1 MSEPLL
7 SARGVRHAFGRAP
20 VLEGV
25 DLELPRGR
33 LVVVVG
39 PNGAGKTTLLRVL
52 AGTLPPDEGAVR
64 LAGVPLDELS
74 RREVAQRLAVVP
86 QESLVPFPFRVR
98 EMVAL
103 GRAPFLGPLGR
114 ESASDVALTA
124 RALAELELEALA
136 ERAYPTLSGG
146 EKQRVLLARALVQ
159 DVPTWLLD
167 EPTAHMDLG
176 HRLHCWEWLRGWL
189 AAAPE
194 RGCLLVTH
202 DLVFAA
208 RFADELVLLEH
219 GRVAARGA
227 PREVLTPERIAA
239 VYGVEARVG
248 EDEDGRLS
256 LAPVRSLPGT
266 RGAARGGPQGQDPP
280 GNIG

>member
-1 MSEPLL
+1 MNEPLL
-7 SARGVRHAFGRAP
+7 VARGVRHAFGATA
-20 VLEGV
+20 VLDGV

-33 LVVVVG
+33 LLVVVG

-52 AGTLPPDEGAVR
+52 AGTLLPDHGEVR
-64 LAGVPLDELS
+64 LAGVPLDGLS

-86 QESLVPFPFRVR
+86 QESLVPFPFLVR

-114 ESASDVALTA
+114 EGASDVALTE
-124 RALAELELEALA
+124 RALAELELEPFA

-159 DVPTWLLD
+159 NVPTWLLD

-202 DLVFAA
+202 DLVLAA
-208 RFADELVLLEH
+208 RFADELVLLER

-227 PREVLTPERIAA
+227 PRDVLTPDRIAA

-248 EDEDGRLS
+248 VDEDGRLS
-256 LAPVRSLPGT
+256 LSPVRSL
-266 RGAARGGPQGQDPP
+266 RSARGQDPS

>member
-1 MSEPLL
+1 VSAPLL
-7 SARGVRHAFGRAP
+7 AARDVSHAFGRAR
-20 VLEGV
+20 VLDGV
-25 DLELPRGR
+25 DLDLPRGR

-52 AGTLPPDEGAVR
+52 AGTLRPNRGEVR
-64 LAGVPLDELS
+64 LAGVALAGLS
-74 RREVAQRLAVVP
+74 RRDVARRLAVVP
-86 QESLVPFPFRVR
+86 QESQVPFPFRVR

-114 ESASDVALTA
+114 ESASDVELTA
-124 RALAELELEALA
+124 RALGELELEALA

-146 EKQRVLLARALVQ
+146 EKQRVLLARALAQ
-159 DVPTWLLD
+159 DVTTWLLD

-208 RFADELVLLEH
+208 RFADELVLLER
-219 GRVAARGA
+219 GRVASRGA
-227 PREVLTPERIAA
+227 PRDVLTPERIAR

-248 EDEDGRLS
+248 VDEDGRLS
-256 LAPVRSLPGT
+256 LSPVRSLPGA
-266 RGAARGGPQGQDPP
+266 RGAARGQDPS

>member
-7 SARGVRHAFGRAP
+7 VARGVSHAFGSAQ
-20 VLEGV
+20 VLADV
-25 DLELPRGR
+25 SLELEPGR
-33 LVVVVG
+33 LVVVAG

-52 AGTLPPDEGAVR
+52 AGTLRPDSGEVR
-64 LAGVPLDELS
+64 LDGVALADFT
-74 RREVAQRLAVVP
+74 RREIAQRLAVVP
-86 QESLVPFPFRVR
+86 QESHVPFPFSVR

-114 ESASDVALTA
+114 EAPSDRALTE

-159 DVPTWLLD
+159 GVPTWLLD

-176 HRLHCWEWLRGWL
+176 HGLQCWERVRGWL
-189 AAAPE
+189 EAEPS

-202 DLVFAA
+202 DLLLAS
-208 RFADELVLLEH
+208 RFADELVLLDR
-219 GRVAARGA
+219 GRVAASG
-227 PREVLTPERIAA
+227 PPSEVLTPARIAS

-248 EDEDGRLS
+248 RDAEGRFVVSPL
-256 LAPVRSLPGT
+256 RSLPGSG
-266 RGAARGGPQGQDPP
+266 RQDRSE
-280 GNIG
+280 NFR

>member
-7 SARGVRHAFGRAP
+7 AASGVRHAFGRAR
-20 VLEGV
+20 VLDGV

-33 LVVVVG
+33 LLVVVG

-52 AGTLPPDEGAVR
+52 AGTLRADEGAVR
-64 LAGVPLDELS
+64 LGGVPLAALS
-74 RREVAQRLAVVP
+74 RREVARRLAVVP

-114 ESASDVALTA
+114 EGASDVALTEL
-124 RALAELELEALA
+124 ALGELALEPLA

-189 AAAPE
+189 SASPE

-208 RFADELVLLEH
+208 RFADELVLLDR

-227 PREVLTPERIAA
+227 PRDVLTPARIAE

-248 EDEDGRLS
+248 VDEDGRLS
-256 LAPVRSLPGT
+256 LSPVRSLPV
-266 RGAARGGPQGQDPP
+266 ARGQDPA

>member
-1 MSEPLL
+1 VSEALL
-7 SARGVRHAFGRAP
+7 LARGVRHAYGRAP
-20 VLEGV
+20 VLDGV
-25 DLELPRGR
+25 DLALHAGR
-33 LVVVVG
+33 LLVVVG

-52 AGTLPPDEGAVR
+52 SGTLRPDAGELELEGR
-64 LAGVPLDELS
+64 SLAALS
-74 RREVAQRLAVVP
+74 RREIARRLAVVP
-86 QESLVPFPFRVR
+86 QETHVPFPFRVR

-114 ESASDVALTA
+114 ESAADRA
-124 RALAELELEALA
+124 RTEAALAELELGELA

-176 HRLHCWEWLRGWL
+176 HRLRAWEWLRDWL
-189 AAAPE
+189 GASAG

-202 DLVFAA
+202 DLVLAA
-208 RFADELVLLEH
+208 RFADELVLLER

-227 PREVLTPERIAA
+227 PVDVLTPERIAA

-248 EDEDGRLS
+248 RDEDGRLLLS
-256 LAPVRSLPGT
+256 PLRAIPSTPGRDRS
-266 RGAARGGPQGQDPP
+266 
-280 GNIG
+280 GNIR